1 MVQNVRNVMKG
12 TVRLMMASVLAFSAT
27 QCLGQ
32 ISGPW
37 TGQLDLGVQKLT
49 IVLHFDKDAS
59 GKDVCTMDSPDQSV
73 KGIPATLN
81 FISADSVNLAVPNIG
96 MTYTGK
102 LSEGELK
109 GDFNQNGIT
118 LPLSLKPGEEKHNR
132 PQHPVEPYPYRTEE
146 VSFTNANANATF
158 SGTLVYPE
166 GYKEGGKVPV
176 VLFVTGSGAE
186 NRDEEVFDHK
196 PFLVIADYL
205 ARHGIASLRFD
216 DRGVGKSTGS
226 MEGATTKDFAEDA
239 LAGIEMLRGLKQFTK
254 VGVLGHSEGGSVA
267 FMLGAKQKVDFIISM
282 AGVGA
287 KGDTALTAQA
297 NRTYELMG
305 VPMQVNVAQYRAQV
319 AQLNSPWLNY
329 FLDYDP
335 IPDIQ
340 GTRCPV
346 LAINGDKDV
355 QVVSS
360 LNLKGIEM
368 ALSKNKKNLVKE
380 YPGLNHLFQHCST
393 GLPTEYAG
401 IEETIS
407 EEVLSDIATW
417 INGL

>member
-1 MVQNVRNVMKG
+1 MIMKRLEG
-12 TVRLMMASVLAFSAT
+12 LMMLGVLALAAT
-27 QCLGQ
+27 QSFGQQ

-37 TGQLDLGVQKLT
+37 TGQLDLGAQKLT

-59 GKDVCTMDSPDQSV
+59 GKDVCTMDSPDQSA

-81 FISADSVNLAVPNIG
+81 FISADSVNIAVPSIG
-96 MTYTGK
+96 MTYAGK
-102 LSEGELK
+102 LNEGELK
-109 GDFNQNGIT
+109 GTFSQMGMN
-118 LPLSLKPGEEKHNR
+118 LPLDMKPGEVKHNR
-132 PQHPVEPYPYRTEE
+132 PQHPVEPYPYQTKEIAFQNE
-146 VSFTNANANATF
+146 AANAWFA
-158 SGTLVYPE
+158 GTLVYPE
-166 GYKEGGKVPV
+166 GYKEGDKVPV
-176 VLFVTGSGAE
+176 LIMVTGSGAE

-205 ARHGIASLRFD
+205 ARHGVASLRFD

-239 LAGIEMLRGLKQFTK
+239 LAGIEMLRGLKQFSK

-305 VPMQVNVAQYRAQV
+305 VPMQVNVAQYRSQV

-368 ALSKNKKNLVKE
+368 ALPKNKKNLVKE
-380 YPGLNHLFQHCST
+380 YPGLNHLFQHCTT

-407 EEVLSDIATW
+407 EEVLRDMVAW
-417 INGL
+417 IKAL

>member
-1 MVQNVRNVMKG
+1 
-12 TVRLMMASVLAFSAT
+12 MMLGMLALAAT
-27 QCLGQ
+27 QSFGQQ

-37 TGQLDLGVQKLT
+37 TGQLDLGAQKLT

-59 GKDVCTMDSPDQSV
+59 GKDVCTMDSPDQSA

-81 FISADSVNLAVPNIG
+81 FISADSVNIAVPSIG
-96 MTYTGK
+96 MTYAGK
-102 LSEGELK
+102 LNEGELK
-109 GDFNQNGIT
+109 GTFSQMGMN
-118 LPLSLKPGEEKHNR
+118 LPLDMKPGEVKHNR
-132 PQHPVEPYPYRTEE
+132 PQHPVEPYPYQTKEIAFQNE
-146 VSFTNANANATF
+146 AANAWFA
-158 SGTLVYPE
+158 GTLVYPE
-166 GYKEGGKVPV
+166 GYKEGDKVPV
-176 VLFVTGSGAE
+176 LIMVTGSGAE

-226 MEGATTKDFAEDA
+226 MEGATTKDFADDV
-239 LAGIEMLRGLKQFTK
+239 LAGIEMLRGLKQFSK

-346 LAINGDKDV
+346 FAINGDKDV

-360 LNLKGIEM
+360 LNLKGIEK
-368 ALSKNKKNLVKE
+368 ALSKNKKNLLKE
-380 YPGLNHLFQHCST
+380 YPGLNHLFQHCTT

-407 EEVLSDIATW
+407 EEVLGDIATW

>member
-1 MVQNVRNVMKG
+1 MKKVEG
-12 TVRLMMASVLAFSAT
+12 LLMASVLALAAT
-27 QCLGQ
+27 QSFGQQ

-37 TGQLDLGVQKLT
+37 TGQLDLGAQKLT

-59 GKDVCTMDSPDQSV
+59 GKDVCTVDSPDQSA

-81 FISADSVNLAVPNIG
+81 FISADSVNIAVPSIG
-96 MTYTGK
+96 MTYAGK

-109 GDFNQNGIT
+109 GSFSQMGMK
-118 LPLSLKPGEEKHNR
+118 LPLDMKPGEVKHNR
-132 PQHPVEPYPYRTEE
+132 PQHPVEPYPYQTKEIVFQNE
-146 VSFTNANANATF
+146 AANACFA
-158 SGTLVYPE
+158 GTLVYPE
-166 GYKEGGKVPV
+166 GYKEGDKVPV
-176 VLFVTGSGAE
+176 LIMVTGSGAE

-205 ARHGIASLRFD
+205 ARHGVASLRFD

-226 MEGATTKDFAEDA
+226 MEGATTKDFADDV
-239 LAGIEMLRGLKQFTK
+239 LAGIEMLRGLKQFSK

-368 ALSKNKKNLVKE
+368 ALPKNKKNLVKE
-380 YPGLNHLFQHCST
+380 YPGLNHLFQHCAT

-407 EEVLSDIATW
+407 EEVLGDIATW

>member
-1 MVQNVRNVMKG
+1 
-12 TVRLMMASVLAFSAT
+12 MASMLALAAT
-27 QCLGQ
+27 QSFGQQ

-37 TGQLDLGVQKLT
+37 TGQLDLGAQKLT

-59 GKDVCTMDSPDQSV
+59 GKDVCTMDSPDQSA

-96 MTYTGK
+96 MTYAGK

-109 GDFNQNGIT
+109 GSFSQMGMK
-118 LPLSLKPGEEKHNR
+118 LPLSLQPGEVKHNR
-132 PQHPVEPYPYRTEE
+132 PQHPVEPYPYQTKD
-146 VSFTNANANATF
+146 VAFQNKTANARFA
-158 SGTLVYPE
+158 GTLVYPE
-166 GYKEGGKVPV
+166 GYKEGDKVPV
-176 VLFVTGSGAE
+176 LIMVTGSGAE

-205 ARHGIASLRFD
+205 ARHGVASLRFD

-239 LAGIEMLRGLKQFTK
+239 LAGIEMLRGLKQFSK

-346 LAINGDKDV
+346 FAINGDKDV

-360 LNLKGIEM
+360 LNLKGIEK

-380 YPGLNHLFQHCST
+380 YPGLNHLFQHCTT

-407 EEVLSDIATW
+407 EEVLGDIATW

>member
-1 MVQNVRNVMKG
+1 MK
-12 TVRLMMASVLAFSAT
+12 RLEGLLMLGVLALAAT
-27 QCLGQ
+27 QSFGQQ

-37 TGQLDLGVQKLT
+37 TGQLDLGAQKLT

-59 GKDVCTMDSPDQSV
+59 GKDVCTMDSPDQSA

-81 FISADSVNLAVPNIG
+81 FISADSVNIAVPSIG
-96 MTYTGK
+96 MTYAGK
-102 LSEGELK
+102 LNEGELK
-109 GDFNQNGIT
+109 GSFSQMGMN
-118 LPLSLKPGEEKHNR
+118 LPLDMKPGEVKHNR
-132 PQHPVEPYPYRTEE
+132 PQHPVEPYPYQTKEIAFQNE
-146 VSFTNANANATF
+146 AANAWFA
-158 SGTLVYPE
+158 GTLVYPE
-166 GYKEGGKVPV
+166 GYKEGDKVPV
-176 VLFVTGSGAE
+176 LIMVTGSGAE

-205 ARHGIASLRFD
+205 ARHGVASLRFD

-226 MEGATTKDFAEDA
+226 MEGATTKDFAGDV
-239 LAGIEMLRGLKQFTK
+239 LAGIEMLRGLKQFSK
-254 VGVLGHSEGGSVA
+254 IGVLGHSEGGSVA
-267 FMLGAKQKVDFIISM
+267 FMLGAKQQVDFIISM

-340 GTRCPV
+340 GTCCPV

-380 YPGLNHLFQHCST
+380 YPGLNHLFQHCTT

-407 EEVLSDIATW
+407 EEVLGDIATW

>member
-1 MVQNVRNVMKG
+1 MIMKKVEG
-12 TVRLMMASVLAFSAT
+12 LLMASMLALAAT
-27 QCLGQ
+27 QSFGQQ

-37 TGQLDLGVQKLT
+37 TGKLDLGAQKLT

-59 GKDVCTMDSPDQSV
+59 GKDVCTMDSPDQSA

-81 FISADSVNLAVPNIG
+81 FISADSVNIAAPNIG
-96 MTYTGK
+96 MTYAGK

-109 GDFNQNGIT
+109 GTFSQMGMK
-118 LPLSLKPGEEKHNR
+118 LPLDMKPGEVKHNR
-132 PQHPVEPYPYRTEE
+132 PQHPVEPYPYQTKEIAFQNE
-146 VSFTNANANATF
+146 AANAWFA
-158 SGTLVYPE
+158 GTLVYPE
-166 GYKEGGKVPV
+166 GYKEGDKVPV
-176 VLFVTGSGAE
+176 LIMVTGSGAE

-205 ARHGIASLRFD
+205 ARHGVASLRFD
-216 DRGVGKSTGS
+216 DRGMGKSTGS

-239 LAGIEMLRGLKQFTK
+239 LAGIEMLRGLKQFSK

-360 LNLKGIEM
+360 LNLKGIEK
-368 ALSKNKKNLVKE
+368 ALPKNKKTLVKE
-380 YPGLNHLFQHCST
+380 YPGLNHLFQHCTT

-407 EEVLSDIATW
+407 EEVLGDIATW

>member
-1 MVQNVRNVMKG
+1 M
-12 TVRLMMASVLAFSAT
+12 
-27 QCLGQ
+27 
-32 ISGPW
+32 
-37 TGQLDLGVQKLT
+37 
-49 IVLHFDKDAS
+49 
-59 GKDVCTMDSPDQSV
+59 
-73 KGIPATLN
+73 
-81 FISADSVNLAVPNIG
+81 
-96 MTYTGK
+96 
-102 LSEGELK
+102 
-109 GDFNQNGIT
+109 
-118 LPLSLKPGEEKHNR
+118 
-132 PQHPVEPYPYRTEE
+132 
-146 VSFTNANANATF
+146 
-158 SGTLVYPE
+158 
-166 GYKEGGKVPV
+166 
-176 VLFVTGSGAE
+176 VTGSGAE

-205 ARHGIASLRFD
+205 ARHGVASLRFD

-226 MEGATTKDFAEDA
+226 MEGATTKDFADDV
-239 LAGIEMLRGLKQFTK
+239 LAGIEMLRGLKQFSK
-254 VGVLGHSEGGSVA
+254 VGVLGHSEGGSIA

-335 IPDIQ
+335 VPDIQ

-368 ALSKNKKNLVKE
+368 ALPKNKKNLVKE
-380 YPGLNHLFQHCST
+380 YPSLNHLFQHCTT

-407 EEVLSDIATW
+407 EEVLGDIATW
-417 INGL
+417 IIGL

>member
-1 MVQNVRNVMKG
+1 MIMKKVEG
-12 TVRLMMASVLAFSAT
+12 LLMAGMLALAT
-27 QCLGQ
+27 TQSFGQQ

-59 GKDVCTMDSPDQSV
+59 GKDVCTMDSPDQSA

-81 FISADSVNLAVPNIG
+81 FISADSVNIAVPSIG
-96 MTYTGK
+96 MTYAGK
-102 LSEGELK
+102 LNEGELK
-109 GDFNQNGIT
+109 GTFAQMGLS
-118 LPLSLKPGEEKHNR
+118 LPLSLKPGEVKHNR
-132 PQHPVEPYPYRTEE
+132 PQHPVEPYLYRTEE
-146 VSFTNANANATF
+146 VSFTNVNAHATF

-166 GYKEGGKVPV
+166 GYKEGDKVPV
-176 VLFVTGSGAE
+176 LIMVTGSGAE

-205 ARHGIASLRFD
+205 ARHGVASLRFD

-226 MEGATTKDFAEDA
+226 MQGATTKDFAEDA
-239 LAGIEMLRGLKQFTK
+239 LAGIEMLRGLKRFSK

-368 ALSKNKKNLVKE
+368 ALPKNKKNLVKE
-380 YPGLNHLFQHCST
+380 YPGLNHLFQLCTT

-407 EEVLSDIATW
+407 EEVLRDMVAW
-417 INGL
+417 IKAL

>member
-1 MVQNVRNVMKG
+1 MIMKRVEVLLMAG
-12 TVRLMMASVLAFSAT
+12 MMALAAT
-27 QCLGQ
+27 QSFGQQ

-37 TGQLDLGVQKLT
+37 TGQLDLGAQKLT

-59 GKDVCTMDSPDQSV
+59 GKDVCTMDSPDQSA

-81 FISADSVNLAVPNIG
+81 FISADSVNIAVPSIG
-96 MTYTGK
+96 MTYAGK
-102 LSEGELK
+102 LNEGELK
-109 GDFNQNGIT
+109 GSFSQMGMN
-118 LPLSLKPGEEKHNR
+118 LPLDMKPGEVKHNR
-132 PQHPVEPYPYRTEE
+132 PQHPVEPYPYQTKEITFQNE
-146 VSFTNANANATF
+146 AANACFA
-158 SGTLVYPE
+158 GTLVYPE
-166 GYKEGGKVPV
+166 GYKEGDKVPV
-176 VLFVTGSGAE
+176 LIMVTGSGAE

-205 ARHGIASLRFD
+205 ARHGVASLRFD

-226 MEGATTKDFAEDA
+226 MEGATTKDFADDV
-239 LAGIEMLRGLKQFTK
+239 LAGIEMLRGLKQFSK

-368 ALSKNKKNLVKE
+368 ALPKNKKNLVKE
-380 YPGLNHLFQHCST
+380 YPSLNHLFQHCTT

-407 EEVLSDIATW
+407 EEVLGDIATW

>member
-1 MVQNVRNVMKG
+1 M
-12 TVRLMMASVLAFSAT
+12 LALAAT
-27 QCLGQ
+27 QSFGQQ

-37 TGQLDLGVQKLT
+37 TGQLDLGAQKLT

-59 GKDVCTMDSPDQSV
+59 GKDVCTMDSPDQSA

-81 FISADSVNLAVPNIG
+81 FISADSVNIAVPSIG
-96 MTYTGK
+96 MTYAGK
-102 LSEGELK
+102 LNEGKLK
-109 GDFNQNGIT
+109 GSFSQMGMN
-118 LPLSLKPGEEKHNR
+118 LPLDMKPGEVKHNR
-132 PQHPVEPYPYRTEE
+132 PQHPVEPYPYQTKEIAFQNE
-146 VSFTNANANATF
+146 AANAWFA
-158 SGTLVYPE
+158 GTLVYPE
-166 GYKEGGKVPV
+166 GYKEGDKVPV
-176 VLFVTGSGAE
+176 LIMVTGSGAE

-205 ARHGIASLRFD
+205 ARHGVASLRFD

-239 LAGIEMLRGLKQFTK
+239 LAGIEMLRGLKQFSK

-335 IPDIQ
+335 VPDIQ
-340 GTRCPV
+340 GTSCPV

-360 LNLKGIEM
+360 LNLKGIET
-368 ALSKNKKNLVKE
+368 ALPRNEKNLVKE
-380 YPGLNHLFQHCST
+380 YPGLNHLFQHCTT

-407 EEVLSDIATW
+407 EEVLRDMATW
-417 INGL
+417 IKGL

>member
-1 MVQNVRNVMKG
+1 MIMKRLEG
-12 TVRLMMASVLAFSAT
+12 LMMLGVLALAAT
-27 QCLGQ
+27 QSFGQ
-32 ISGPW
+32 QIAGPW
-37 TGQLDLGVQKLT
+37 TGQLDLGAQKLT
-49 IVLHFDKDAS
+49 LVLHFDKDAS
-59 GKDVCTMDSPDQSV
+59 GKDVCTMDSPDQSA

-81 FISADSVNLAVPNIG
+81 FISADSVNIAVPSIG
-96 MTYTGK
+96 MTYAGK

-109 GDFNQNGIT
+109 GSFSQMGMN
-118 LPLSLKPGEEKHNR
+118 LPLDMKPGEVKHNR
-132 PQHPVEPYPYRTEE
+132 PQHPVEPYPYQTKEITFQNE
-146 VSFTNANANATF
+146 AANACFA
-158 SGTLVYPE
+158 GTLVYPE
-166 GYKEGGKVPV
+166 GYKEGDKVPV
-176 VLFVTGSGAE
+176 LIMVTGSGAE

-205 ARHGIASLRFD
+205 ARHGVASLRFD

-226 MEGATTKDFAEDA
+226 MEGATTKDFADDV
-239 LAGIEMLRGLKQFTK
+239 LAGIEMLRGLKQFSK

-267 FMLGAKQKVDFIISM
+267 FMLGAKQQVDFIISM

-335 IPDIQ
+335 VPDIQ

-368 ALSKNKKNLVKE
+368 ALPKNKKNLVKE
-380 YPGLNHLFQHCST
+380 YPSLNHLFQHCTT

-407 EEVLSDIATW
+407 EEVLGDIATW
-417 INGL
+417 IIGL

>member
-1 MVQNVRNVMKG
+1 MIMKRLEG
-12 TVRLMMASVLAFSAT
+12 LMMLGVLALAAT
-27 QCLGQ
+27 QSFGQQ

-37 TGQLDLGVQKLT
+37 TGQLDLGAQKLT

-59 GKDVCTMDSPDQSV
+59 GKDVCTIDSPDQSA

-81 FISADSVNLAVPNIG
+81 FISADSVNIAVPSIG
-96 MTYTGK
+96 MTYAGK
-102 LSEGELK
+102 LNEGELK
-109 GDFNQNGIT
+109 GSFSQMGMN
-118 LPLSLKPGEEKHNR
+118 LPLDMKPGEVKHNR
-132 PQHPVEPYPYRTEE
+132 PQHPVEPYPYQTKEIAFQNE
-146 VSFTNANANATF
+146 AANAWFA
-158 SGTLVYPE
+158 GTLVYPE
-166 GYKEGGKVPV
+166 GYKEGDKVPV
-176 VLFVTGSGAE
+176 LIMVTGSGAE

-205 ARHGIASLRFD
+205 ARHGVASLRFD

-239 LAGIEMLRGLKQFTK
+239 LAGIEMLRGLKQFSK

-297 NRTYELMG
+297 NRTYQLMG
-305 VPMQVNVAQYRAQV
+305 VPVQVSVAQYRAQV

-340 GTRCPV
+340 ATRCPV

-360 LNLKGIEM
+360 LNLKGIEK

-380 YPGLNHLFQHCST
+380 YPSLNHLFQHCTT

-407 EEVLSDIATW
+407 EEVLGDIATW

>member
-1 MVQNVRNVMKG
+1 MLGVV
-12 TVRLMMASVLAFSAT
+12 ALAAT
-27 QCLGQ
+27 QSFGQQ

-37 TGQLDLGVQKLT
+37 TGQLDLGAQKLT

-59 GKDVCTMDSPDQSV
+59 GKDVCTMDSPDQSA

-81 FISADSVNLAVPNIG
+81 FISADSVNIVVPSIG
-96 MTYTGK
+96 MTYAGK
-102 LSEGELK
+102 LNEGELK
-109 GDFNQNGIT
+109 GSFSQMGMK
-118 LPLSLKPGEEKHNR
+118 LPLDMKPGKVKHNR
-132 PQHPVEPYPYRTEE
+132 PQHPVEPYPYQTKEITFQNE
-146 VSFTNANANATF
+146 AANAWFA
-158 SGTLVYPE
+158 GTLVYPE
-166 GYKEGGKVPV
+166 GYKEGDKVPV
-176 VLFVTGSGAE
+176 LIMVTGSGAE

-205 ARHGIASLRFD
+205 ARHGVASLRFD

-226 MEGATTKDFAEDA
+226 MEGATTKDFADDV
-239 LAGIEMLRGLKQFTK
+239 LAGIEMLRGLKQFSK

-360 LNLKGIEM
+360 LNLKGIEK
-368 ALSKNKKNLVKE
+368 ALLKNKKNLVKE
-380 YPGLNHLFQHCST
+380 YPGLNHLFQHCTT

-407 EEVLSDIATW
+407 EEVLGDIATW

>member
-1 MVQNVRNVMKG
+1 MLGVV
-12 TVRLMMASVLAFSAT
+12 ALAAT
-27 QCLGQ
+27 QSFGQQ

-37 TGQLDLGVQKLT
+37 TGQLDLGAQKLT

-59 GKDVCTMDSPDQSV
+59 GKDVCTMDSPDQSA

-81 FISADSVNLAVPNIG
+81 FISADSVNIVVPSIG
-96 MTYTGK
+96 MTYAGK
-102 LSEGELK
+102 LNEGELK
-109 GDFNQNGIT
+109 GSFSQMGMK
-118 LPLSLKPGEEKHNR
+118 LPLDMKPGEVKHNR
-132 PQHPVEPYPYRTEE
+132 PQHPVEPYPYQTKEIAFQNE
-146 VSFTNANANATF
+146 AANAWFA
-158 SGTLVYPE
+158 GTLVYPE
-166 GYKEGGKVPV
+166 GYKEGDKVPV
-176 VLFVTGSGAE
+176 LIMVTGSGAE

-205 ARHGIASLRFD
+205 ARHGVASLRFD

-226 MEGATTKDFAEDA
+226 MEGATTKDFADDV
-239 LAGIEMLRGLKQFTK
+239 LAGIEMLRGLKQFSK

-360 LNLKGIEM
+360 LNLKGIEK
-368 ALSKNKKNLVKE
+368 ALLKNKKNLVKE
-380 YPGLNHLFQHCST
+380 YPGLNHLFQHCTT

-407 EEVLSDIATW
+407 EEVLGDIATW

>member
-1 MVQNVRNVMKG
+1 MIMK
-12 TVRLMMASVLAFSAT
+12 RLEGLMILGVLALAAT
-27 QCLGQ
+27 QSFGQ
-32 ISGPW
+32 QIAGPW
-37 TGQLDLGVQKLT
+37 TGQLDLGAQKLT
-49 IVLHFDKDAS
+49 LVLHFDKDAS
-59 GKDVCTMDSPDQSV
+59 GKDVCTMDSPDQSA

-81 FISADSVNLAVPNIG
+81 FISADSVNIAVPSIG
-96 MTYTGK
+96 MTYAGK
-102 LSEGELK
+102 LEAGVLK
-109 GDFNQNGIT
+109 GTFQQNGFS
-118 LPLSLKPGEEKHNR
+118 LPLSLKPGEVTRRR
-132 PQHPVEPYPYRTEE
+132 PQHPTDPYPYRTEE
-146 VSFTNANANATF
+146 VNFTNEEAHATF

-166 GYKEGGKVPV
+166 GYKEGDKVPV
-176 VLFVTGSGAE
+176 LIMVTGSGAE

-205 ARHGIASLRFD
+205 ARHGVASLRFD

-239 LAGIEMLRGLKQFTK
+239 LAGIEMLRGLKQFSK

-319 AQLNSPWLNY
+319 AQLNSSWLNY

-340 GTRCPV
+340 GICCPV

-355 QVVSS
+355 QVISS

-368 ALSKNKKNLVKE
+368 ALPKNKKNLVKE
-380 YPGLNHLFQHCST
+380 YPGLNHLFQHCTT

-407 EEVLSDIATW
+407 EEVLGDIATW

>member
-1 MVQNVRNVMKG
+1 MLG
-12 TVRLMMASVLAFSAT
+12 VLALAAT
-27 QCLGQ
+27 QNFGQQ

-37 TGQLDLGVQKLT
+37 TGQLDLGAQKLT

-59 GKDVCTMDSPDQSV
+59 GKDVCTMDSPDQSA

-81 FISADSVNLAVPNIG
+81 FISADSVNIAVPSIG
-96 MTYTGK
+96 MTYAGK
-102 LSEGELK
+102 LNEGELK
-109 GDFNQNGIT
+109 GSFSQMGMK
-118 LPLSLKPGEEKHNR
+118 LPLDMKPGEVKHNR
-132 PQHPVEPYPYRTEE
+132 PQHPVEPYPYQTKEITFQNE
-146 VSFTNANANATF
+146 AANARFA
-158 SGTLVYPE
+158 GTLVYPE
-166 GYKEGGKVPV
+166 GYKEGDKVPV
-176 VLFVTGSGAE
+176 LIMVTGSGAE

-205 ARHGIASLRFD
+205 ARHGVASLRFD

-239 LAGIEMLRGLKQFTK
+239 LAGIEMLRGLKQFSK

-360 LNLKGIEM
+360 LNLKGIEK
-368 ALSKNKKNLVKE
+368 ALSKNKKNLLKE
-380 YPGLNHLFQHCST
+380 YPGLNHLFQHCTT

-407 EEVLSDIATW
+407 EEVLGDIATW

>member
-1 MVQNVRNVMKG
+1 MLGM
-12 TVRLMMASVLAFSAT
+12 LALAAT
-27 QCLGQ
+27 QSFGQQ

-37 TGQLDLGVQKLT
+37 TGQLDLGAQKLT

-59 GKDVCTMDSPDQSV
+59 GKDVCTMDSPDQSA

-81 FISADSVNLAVPNIG
+81 FSSADSVNIVVPSIG
-96 MTYTGK
+96 MTYAGK
-102 LSEGELK
+102 LNEGELK
-109 GDFNQNGIT
+109 GSFSQMGMN
-118 LPLSLKPGEEKHNR
+118 LPLDMKPGEVKHNR
-132 PQHPVEPYPYRTEE
+132 PQHPVEPYPYQTKEITFQNE
-146 VSFTNANANATF
+146 AANARFA
-158 SGTLVYPE
+158 GTLVYPE
-166 GYKEGGKVPV
+166 GYKEGDKVPV
-176 VLFVTGSGAE
+176 LIMVTGSGAE

-205 ARHGIASLRFD
+205 ARHGVASLRFD

-226 MEGATTKDFAEDA
+226 MEGATTKDFADDV
-239 LAGIEMLRGLKQFTK
+239 LAGIEMLRGLKQFSK

-346 LAINGDKDV
+346 FAINGDKDV

-360 LNLKGIEM
+360 LNLKGIEK

-380 YPGLNHLFQHCST
+380 YPGLNHLFQHCTT

-407 EEVLSDIATW
+407 EEVLGDIATW

>member
-1 MVQNVRNVMKG
+1 MLG
-12 TVRLMMASVLAFSAT
+12 VLALAAMQSFG
-27 QCLGQ
+27 QQ

-37 TGQLDLGVQKLT
+37 TGQLDLGAQKLT

-59 GKDVCTMDSPDQSV
+59 GKDVCTMDSPDQSA

-81 FISADSVNLAVPNIG
+81 FISADSVNIAVPSIG
-96 MTYTGK
+96 MTYAGK

-109 GDFNQNGIT
+109 GSFSQMGMN
-118 LPLSLKPGEEKHNR
+118 LPLDMKPGEVKRNR
-132 PQHPVEPYPYRTEE
+132 PQHPVEPYPYQTKEITFQNE
-146 VSFTNANANATF
+146 AANACFA
-158 SGTLVYPE
+158 GTLVYPE
-166 GYKEGGKVPV
+166 GYKEGEKVPV
-176 VLFVTGSGAE
+176 LIMVTGSGAE

-205 ARHGIASLRFD
+205 ARHGVASLRFD

-239 LAGIEMLRGLKQFTK
+239 LAGIEMLRGLKQFSK

-340 GTRCPV
+340 GTSCPV

-360 LNLKGIEM
+360 LNLKGIEK
-368 ALSKNKKNLVKE
+368 ALSKNKKNLLKE
-380 YPGLNHLFQHCST
+380 YPGLNHLFQHCTT

-407 EEVLSDIATW
+407 EEVLGDIATW

>member
-1 MVQNVRNVMKG
+1 MK
-12 TVRLMMASVLAFSAT
+12 RLEGLLMFGVLALAAT
-27 QCLGQ
+27 QSFGQQ

-37 TGQLDLGVQKLT
+37 TGQLDLGAQKLT

-59 GKDVCTMDSPDQSV
+59 GKDVCTMDSPDQSA

-81 FISADSVNLAVPNIG
+81 FISADSVNIAVPSIG
-96 MTYTGK
+96 MTYAGK
-102 LSEGELK
+102 LNEGELK
-109 GDFNQNGIT
+109 GSFSQMGMK
-118 LPLSLKPGEEKHNR
+118 LSLDMKPGEVKHNR
-132 PQHPVEPYPYRTEE
+132 PQHPVEPYPYQTKEIAFQNE
-146 VSFTNANANATF
+146 AANAWFA
-158 SGTLVYPE
+158 GTLVYPE
-166 GYKEGGKVPV
+166 GYKEGEKVPV
-176 VLFVTGSGAE
+176 LIMVTGSGAE

-205 ARHGIASLRFD
+205 ARHGVASLRFD
-216 DRGVGKSTGS
+216 DRGMGKSTGS

-239 LAGIEMLRGLKQFTK
+239 LAGIEMLRGLKQFSK

-267 FMLGAKQKVDFIISM
+267 FILGAKQKVDFIISM

-360 LNLKGIEM
+360 LNLKGIEK
-368 ALSKNKKNLVKE
+368 ALSKNKKTLVKE
-380 YPGLNHLFQHCST
+380 YPSLNHLFQHCTT

-407 EEVLSDIATW
+407 EEVLGDIATW

>member
-1 MVQNVRNVMKG
+1 MLG
-12 TVRLMMASVLAFSAT
+12 VLALAAT
-27 QCLGQ
+27 QSFGQQ

-37 TGQLDLGVQKLT
+37 TGQLDLGAQKLT

-59 GKDVCTMDSPDQSV
+59 GKDVCTMDSPDQSA

-81 FISADSVNLAVPNIG
+81 FISADSVNIAVPSIG
-96 MTYTGK
+96 MTYAGK
-102 LSEGELK
+102 LNEGELK
-109 GDFNQNGIT
+109 GSFSQMGMN
-118 LPLSLKPGEEKHNR
+118 LPLDMKPGEVKHNR
-132 PQHPVEPYPYRTEE
+132 PQHPVEPYPYQTKEIAFQNE
-146 VSFTNANANATF
+146 AANAWFA
-158 SGTLVYPE
+158 GTLVYPE
-166 GYKEGGKVPV
+166 GYKEGDKVPV
-176 VLFVTGSGAE
+176 LIMVTGSGAE

-205 ARHGIASLRFD
+205 ARHGVASLRFD

-239 LAGIEMLRGLKQFTK
+239 LAGIEMLRGLKQFSK

-340 GTRCPV
+340 ATRCPV
-346 LAINGDKDV
+346 FAINGDKDV

-360 LNLKGIEM
+360 LNLKGIEK
-368 ALSKNKKNLVKE
+368 ALSKNKKTLVKE
-380 YPGLNHLFQHCST
+380 YPGLNHLFQHCTT

-407 EEVLSDIATW
+407 EEVLGDIATW

>member
-1 MVQNVRNVMKG
+1 MLGM
-12 TVRLMMASVLAFSAT
+12 LALAAT
-27 QCLGQ
+27 QSFGQQ

-37 TGQLDLGVQKLT
+37 TGQLDLGAQKLT

-59 GKDVCTMDSPDQSV
+59 GKDVCTMDSPDQSA

-81 FISADSVNLAVPNIG
+81 FISADSVNIAVPSIG
-96 MTYTGK
+96 MTYAGK
-102 LSEGELK
+102 LNEGELK
-109 GDFNQNGIT
+109 GTFSQMGMN
-118 LPLSLKPGEEKHNR
+118 LPLDMKPGEVKHNR
-132 PQHPVEPYPYRTEE
+132 PQHPVEPYPYQTKEIAFQNE
-146 VSFTNANANATF
+146 AANAWFA
-158 SGTLVYPE
+158 GTLVYPE
-166 GYKEGGKVPV
+166 GYKEGDKVPV
-176 VLFVTGSGAE
+176 LIMVTGSGAE

-226 MEGATTKDFAEDA
+226 MEGATTKDFADDV
-239 LAGIEMLRGLKQFTK
+239 LAGIEMLRGLKQFSK

-346 LAINGDKDV
+346 FAINGDKDV

-360 LNLKGIEM
+360 LNLKGIEK
-368 ALSKNKKNLVKE
+368 ALSKNKKNLLKE
-380 YPGLNHLFQHCST
+380 YPGLNHLFQHCTT

-407 EEVLSDIATW
+407 EEVLGDIATW

>member
-1 MVQNVRNVMKG
+1 MKRLEG
-12 TVRLMMASVLAFSAT
+12 LMMLGVLALAAT
-27 QCLGQ
+27 QSFGQ
-32 ISGPW
+32 QIAGPW
-37 TGQLDLGVQKLT
+37 TGQLDLGAQKLT
-49 IVLHFDKDAS
+49 LVLHFDKDAS
-59 GKDVCTMDSPDQSV
+59 GKDVCTMDSPDQSA

-96 MTYTGK
+96 MTYAGK

-109 GDFNQNGIT
+109 GSFSQMGMK
-118 LPLSLKPGEEKHNR
+118 LPLSLKPGEVKHNR
-132 PQHPVEPYPYRTEE
+132 PQHPVEPYPYQTKEITFQNE
-146 VSFTNANANATF
+146 AANARFA
-158 SGTLVYPE
+158 GTLVYPE
-166 GYKEGGKVPV
+166 GYKEGDKVPV
-176 VLFVTGSGAE
+176 LIMVTGSGAE

-205 ARHGIASLRFD
+205 ARHGVASLRFD

-239 LAGIEMLRGLKQFTK
+239 LAGIEMLRGLKQFSK

-267 FMLGAKQKVDFIISM
+267 FMLGAKQQVDFIISM

-335 IPDIQ
+335 VPDIQ

-368 ALSKNKKNLVKE
+368 ALPKNKKNLVKE
-380 YPGLNHLFQHCST
+380 YPSLNHLFQHCTT

-407 EEVLSDIATW
+407 EEVLGDIATW
-417 INGL
+417 IIGL

>member
-1 MVQNVRNVMKG
+1 MIMKRLEG
-12 TVRLMMASVLAFSAT
+12 LMMLGVLALAAT
-27 QCLGQ
+27 QSFGQQ

-37 TGQLDLGVQKLT
+37 TGQLDLGAQKLT

-59 GKDVCTMDSPDQSV
+59 GKDVCTMDSPDQSA

-81 FISADSVNLAVPNIG
+81 FISADSVNIAVPSIG
-96 MTYTGK
+96 MTYAGK
-102 LSEGELK
+102 LNEGELK
-109 GDFNQNGIT
+109 GSFSQMGMN
-118 LPLSLKPGEEKHNR
+118 LPLDMNPGEVKHNR
-132 PQHPVEPYPYRTEE
+132 PQHPVEPYPYQTKEIAFQNE
-146 VSFTNANANATF
+146 AANAWFA
-158 SGTLVYPE
+158 GTLVYPE
-166 GYKEGGKVPV
+166 GYKEGDKVPV
-176 VLFVTGSGAE
+176 LIMVTGSGAE

-205 ARHGIASLRFD
+205 ARHGVASLRFD

-226 MEGATTKDFAEDA
+226 MEGATTKDFADDA
-239 LAGIEMLRGLKQFTK
+239 LAGIEMLRGLKQFSK

-267 FMLGAKQKVDFIISM
+267 FMLGAKQKVDFIVSM

-368 ALSKNKKNLVKE
+368 ALPKNKKNLVKE
-380 YPGLNHLFQHCST
+380 YPGLNHLFQHCTT

-407 EEVLSDIATW
+407 EEVLGDIATW

>member
-1 MVQNVRNVMKG
+1 MIMKRLEG
-12 TVRLMMASVLAFSAT
+12 LMMLGMLALAAT
-27 QCLGQ
+27 QSFGQQ

-37 TGQLDLGVQKLT
+37 TGQLDLGAQKLT

-59 GKDVCTMDSPDQSV
+59 GKDVCTMDSPDQSA

-81 FISADSVNLAVPNIG
+81 FISADSVNIAVPSIG
-96 MTYTGK
+96 MTYAGK
-102 LSEGELK
+102 LNEGELK
-109 GDFNQNGIT
+109 GSFSQMGMK
-118 LPLSLKPGEEKHNR
+118 LPLDMKPGEVKHNR
-132 PQHPVEPYPYRTEE
+132 PQHPVEPYPYQTKEITFQNE
-146 VSFTNANANATF
+146 AANAWFA
-158 SGTLVYPE
+158 GTLVYPE
-166 GYKEGGKVPV
+166 GFKEGDKVPV
-176 VLFVTGSGAE
+176 LIMVTGSGAE

-205 ARHGIASLRFD
+205 ARHGVASLRFD

-239 LAGIEMLRGLKQFTK
+239 LAGIEMLRGLKQFSK

-335 IPDIQ
+335 VPDIQ

-360 LNLKGIEM
+360 LNLKGIEK
-368 ALSKNKKNLVKE
+368 ALSKNKKTLVKE
-380 YPGLNHLFQHCST
+380 YPGLNHLFQHCTT

-407 EEVLSDIATW
+407 EEVLGDIATW

>member
-1 MVQNVRNVMKG
+1 MKR
-12 TVRLMMASVLAFSAT
+12 VERLSMIGVLALATT
-27 QCLGQ
+27 QCFSQQ

-37 TGQLDLGVQKLT
+37 TGQLDLGARKLT
-49 IVLHFDKDAS
+49 VVLHFDKDAS
-59 GKDVCTMDSPDQSV
+59 GKDFCTMDSPDQSA

-81 FISADSVNLAVPNIG
+81 FISADSVNIAVPSIG
-96 MTYTGK
+96 MTYAGK
-102 LSEGELK
+102 LNEGELK
-109 GDFNQNGIT
+109 GTFAQMGLS
-118 LPLSLKPGEEKHNR
+118 LPLSLKPGEVTHNR

-146 VSFTNANANATF
+146 VSFTNVNAHATF

-166 GYKEGGKVPV
+166 GYKEGDKVPV
-176 VLFVTGSGAE
+176 LIMVTGSGAE

-205 ARHGIASLRFD
+205 ARHGVASLRFD

-226 MEGATTKDFAEDA
+226 MQGATTKDFAEDA
-239 LAGIEMLRGLKQFTK
+239 LAGIEMLRGLKRFSK

-305 VPMQVNVAQYRAQV
+305 VPKQVNVAQYRAQV
-319 AQLNSPWLNY
+319 AQLNSPWINY

-360 LNLKGIEM
+360 LNLKGIEK
-368 ALSKNKKNLVKE
+368 ALPKNKKTLMKE

-407 EEVLSDIATW
+407 EEVLGDIATW

>member
-1 MVQNVRNVMKG
+1 MLG
-12 TVRLMMASVLAFSAT
+12 VLALAAT
-27 QCLGQ
+27 QSFGQ
-32 ISGPW
+32 QIAGPW
-37 TGQLDLGVQKLT
+37 TGQLDLGAQKLT
-49 IVLHFDKDAS
+49 LVLHFDKDAS
-59 GKDVCTMDSPDQSV
+59 GKDVCTMDSPDQSA

-81 FISADSVNLAVPNIG
+81 FISADSVNIAVPSIG
-96 MTYTGK
+96 MTYAGK

-109 GDFNQNGIT
+109 GSFSQMGMN
-118 LPLSLKPGEEKHNR
+118 LPLDMKPGEVKHNR
-132 PQHPVEPYPYRTEE
+132 PQHPVEPYPYQTKEITFQNE
-146 VSFTNANANATF
+146 AANACFA
-158 SGTLVYPE
+158 GTLVYPE
-166 GYKEGGKVPV
+166 GYKEGDKVPV
-176 VLFVTGSGAE
+176 LIMVTGSGAE

-205 ARHGIASLRFD
+205 ARHGVASLRFD

-226 MEGATTKDFAEDA
+226 MEGATTKDFADDV
-239 LAGIEMLRGLKQFTK
+239 LAGIEMLRGLKQFSK

-267 FMLGAKQKVDFIISM
+267 FMLGAKQQVDFIISM

-335 IPDIQ
+335 VPDIQ

-368 ALSKNKKNLVKE
+368 ALPKNKKNLVKE
-380 YPGLNHLFQHCST
+380 YPSLNHLFQHCTT

-407 EEVLSDIATW
+407 EEVLGDIATW
-417 INGL
+417 IIGL

>member
-1 MVQNVRNVMKG
+1 MLG
-12 TVRLMMASVLAFSAT
+12 VLALAAT
-27 QCLGQ
+27 QSFGQQ

-37 TGQLDLGVQKLT
+37 TGQLDLGAQKLT

-59 GKDVCTMDSPDQSV
+59 GKDVCTMDSPDQSA

-81 FISADSVNLAVPNIG
+81 FISADSVNIAVPSIG
-96 MTYTGK
+96 MTYAGK
-102 LSEGELK
+102 LNEGELK
-109 GDFNQNGIT
+109 GSFSQMGMN
-118 LPLSLKPGEEKHNR
+118 LPLDMKPGEVKHNR
-132 PQHPVEPYPYRTEE
+132 PQHPVEPYPYQTKEIAFQNE
-146 VSFTNANANATF
+146 AANAWFA
-158 SGTLVYPE
+158 GTLVYPE
-166 GYKEGGKVPV
+166 GYKEGEKVPV
-176 VLFVTGSGAE
+176 LIMVTGSGAE

-205 ARHGIASLRFD
+205 ARHGVASLRFD

-226 MEGATTKDFAEDA
+226 MEGATTKDFAGDV
-239 LAGIEMLRGLKQFTK
+239 LAGIEMLRGLKQFSK
-254 VGVLGHSEGGSVA
+254 IGVLGHSEGGSVA
-267 FMLGAKQKVDFIISM
+267 FMLGAKQQVDFIISM

-340 GTRCPV
+340 GTCCPV

-380 YPGLNHLFQHCST
+380 YPGLNHLFQHCTT

-407 EEVLSDIATW
+407 EEVLGDIATW

>member
-1 MVQNVRNVMKG
+1 MKRLEG
-12 TVRLMMASVLAFSAT
+12 LMMLGMLALAAT
-27 QCLGQ
+27 QSFGQQ

-37 TGQLDLGVQKLT
+37 TGQLDLGAQKLT

-59 GKDVCTMDSPDQSV
+59 GKDVCTMDSPDQSA

-96 MTYTGK
+96 MTYAGK
-102 LSEGELK
+102 LNEGELK
-109 GDFNQNGIT
+109 GSFSQMGMN
-118 LPLSLKPGEEKHNR
+118 LPLDMKPGEVKHNR
-132 PQHPVEPYPYRTEE
+132 PQHPVEPYPYQTKEIAFQNE
-146 VSFTNANANATF
+146 AANAWFA
-158 SGTLVYPE
+158 GTLVYPE
-166 GYKEGGKVPV
+166 GYKEGDKVPV
-176 VLFVTGSGAE
+176 LIMVTGSGAE

-205 ARHGIASLRFD
+205 ARHGVASLRFD

-239 LAGIEMLRGLKQFTK
+239 LAGIEMLRGLKQFSK

-346 LAINGDKDV
+346 FAINGDKDV

-360 LNLKGIEM
+360 LNLKGIEK
-368 ALSKNKKNLVKE
+368 ALSKNKKNLLKE
-380 YPGLNHLFQHCST
+380 YPGLNHLFQHCTT

-407 EEVLSDIATW
+407 EEVLGDIATW

>member
-1 MVQNVRNVMKG
+1 MIMK
-12 TVRLMMASVLAFSAT
+12 RLEGLMILGVLALAAT
-27 QCLGQ
+27 QSFGQ
-32 ISGPW
+32 QIAGPW
-37 TGQLDLGVQKLT
+37 TGQLDLGAQKLT
-49 IVLHFDKDAS
+49 LVLHFDKDAS
-59 GKDVCTMDSPDQSV
+59 GKDVCTIDSPDQSA

-81 FISADSVNLAVPNIG
+81 FISVDSVNIAVPSIG
-96 MTYTGK
+96 MTYAGK
-102 LSEGELK
+102 LNEGELK
-109 GDFNQNGIT
+109 GTFSQMGMK
-118 LPLSLKPGEEKHNR
+118 LPLDMKPGEVKHNR
-132 PQHPVEPYPYRTEE
+132 PQHPVEPYPYQAKEIAFQNE
-146 VSFTNANANATF
+146 AANAWFA
-158 SGTLVYPE
+158 GTLVYPE
-166 GYKEGGKVPV
+166 GYKEGDKVPV
-176 VLFVTGSGAE
+176 LIMVTGSGAE
-186 NRDEEVFDHK
+186 NRDEEIFDHK

-205 ARHGIASLRFD
+205 ARHGVASLRFD

-239 LAGIEMLRGLKQFTK
+239 LAGIEMLRGLKQFSK

-355 QVVSS
+355 QVISS
-360 LNLKGIEM
+360 LNLKGIEK
-368 ALSKNKKNLVKE
+368 ALPKNKKNLVKE
-380 YPGLNHLFQHCST
+380 YPGLNHLFQHCTT

-407 EEVLSDIATW
+407 EEVLGDIATW

>member
-1 MVQNVRNVMKG
+1 MAG
-12 TVRLMMASVLAFSAT
+12 MMALAAT
-27 QCLGQ
+27 QSFGQQ

-37 TGQLDLGVQKLT
+37 TGQLDLGAQKLT

-59 GKDVCTMDSPDQSV
+59 GKDVCTMDSPDQSA

-81 FISADSVNLAVPNIG
+81 FISADSVNIAVPSIG
-96 MTYTGK
+96 MTYAGK
-102 LSEGELK
+102 LNEGELK
-109 GDFNQNGIT
+109 GSFSQMGMN
-118 LPLSLKPGEEKHNR
+118 LPLDMKPGEVKHNR
-132 PQHPVEPYPYRTEE
+132 PQHPVEPYPYQTKEIAFQNE
-146 VSFTNANANATF
+146 AANAWFA
-158 SGTLVYPE
+158 GTLVYPE
-166 GYKEGGKVPV
+166 GYKEGDKVPV
-176 VLFVTGSGAE
+176 LIMVTGSGAE

-205 ARHGIASLRFD
+205 ARHGVASLRFD

-226 MEGATTKDFAEDA
+226 MEGATTKDFADDV
-239 LAGIEMLRGLKQFTK
+239 LAGIEMLRGLKQFSK

-360 LNLKGIEM
+360 LNLKGIEK
-368 ALSKNKKNLVKE
+368 ALLKNKKNLVKE
-380 YPGLNHLFQHCST
+380 YPGLNHLFQHCTT

-407 EEVLSDIATW
+407 EEVLGDIATW

>member
-1 MVQNVRNVMKG
+1 
-12 TVRLMMASVLAFSAT
+12 MAGMLALAT
-27 QCLGQ
+27 TQSFGQQ

-59 GKDVCTMDSPDQSV
+59 GKDVCTMDSPDQSA

-81 FISADSVNLAVPNIG
+81 FISADSVNIAVPSIG
-96 MTYTGK
+96 MTYAGK
-102 LSEGELK
+102 LNEGELK
-109 GDFNQNGIT
+109 GTFAQMGLS
-118 LPLSLKPGEEKHNR
+118 LPLSLKPGEVTHNR

-146 VSFTNANANATF
+146 VSFTNVNAHATF

-166 GYKEGGKVPV
+166 GYKEGDKVPV
-176 VLFVTGSGAE
+176 LIMVTGSGAE

-205 ARHGIASLRFD
+205 ARHGVASLRFD

-226 MEGATTKDFAEDA
+226 MQGATTKDFAEDA
-239 LAGIEMLRGLKQFTK
+239 LAGIEMLRGLKQFSK

-319 AQLNSPWLNY
+319 AQLNSPWINY

-368 ALSKNKKNLVKE
+368 ALPKNKKNLVKE
-380 YPGLNHLFQHCST
+380 YPGLNHLFQLCTT

-407 EEVLSDIATW
+407 EEVLGDIATW

>member
-1 MVQNVRNVMKG
+1 MLG
-12 TVRLMMASVLAFSAT
+12 VLALAAT
-27 QCLGQ
+27 QSFGQQ

-37 TGQLDLGVQKLT
+37 TGQLDLGAQKLT

-59 GKDVCTMDSPDQSV
+59 GKDVCTMDSPDQSA

-81 FISADSVNLAVPNIG
+81 FISADSVNIAVPSIG
-96 MTYTGK
+96 MTYAGK
-102 LSEGELK
+102 LNEGELK
-109 GDFNQNGIT
+109 GTFSQMGMK
-118 LPLSLKPGEEKHNR
+118 LPLDMKPGEVKHNR
-132 PQHPVEPYPYRTEE
+132 PQHPVEPYPYQTKEIAFQNE
-146 VSFTNANANATF
+146 AANAWFA
-158 SGTLVYPE
+158 GTLVYPE
-166 GYKEGGKVPV
+166 GYKEGDKVPV
-176 VLFVTGSGAE
+176 LIMVTGSGAE

-205 ARHGIASLRFD
+205 ARHGVASLRFD

-226 MEGATTKDFAEDA
+226 MEGATTKDFADDV
-239 LAGIEMLRGLKQFTK
+239 LAGIEMLRGLKQFSK

-346 LAINGDKDV
+346 FAINGDKDV

-360 LNLKGIEM
+360 LNLKGIEK
-368 ALSKNKKNLVKE
+368 ALSKNKKNLLKE
-380 YPGLNHLFQHCST
+380 YPGLNHLFQHCTT

-407 EEVLSDIATW
+407 EEVLGDIATW

>member
-1 MVQNVRNVMKG
+1 MIMKRVEG
-12 TVRLMMASVLAFSAT
+12 LLMAGMLALAAT
-27 QCLGQ
+27 QSFGQQ

-37 TGQLDLGVQKLT
+37 TGQLDLGTQKLT

-59 GKDVCTMDSPDQSV
+59 GKDVCTMDSPDQSA
-73 KGIPATLN
+73 KGIHATLN

-96 MTYTGK
+96 MTYAGK

-109 GDFNQNGIT
+109 GTFSQMGMN
-118 LPLSLKPGEEKHNR
+118 LPLDMKPGEVKHNR
-132 PQHPVEPYPYRTEE
+132 PQHPVEPYPYQTKEIAFQNE
-146 VSFTNANANATF
+146 AANAWFA
-158 SGTLVYPE
+158 GTLVYPE
-166 GYKEGGKVPV
+166 GYKEGDKVPV
-176 VLFVTGSGAE
+176 LIMVTGSGAE

-205 ARHGIASLRFD
+205 ARHGVASLRFD

-239 LAGIEMLRGLKQFTK
+239 LAGIEMLRGLKQFSK

-282 AGVGA
+282 AGIGA

-368 ALSKNKKNLVKE
+368 ALPKNKKNLVKE
-380 YPGLNHLFQHCST
+380 YPGLNHLFQHCTT

-407 EEVLSDIATW
+407 EEVLRDMVAW
-417 INGL
+417 IKAL

>member
-1 MVQNVRNVMKG
+1 MVMKR
-12 TVRLMMASVLAFSAT
+12 VERLLMVGVLAFAAT
-27 QCLGQ
+27 QSFGQQ

-37 TGQLDLGVQKLT
+37 TGQLDLGTQKLT

-59 GKDVCTMDSPDQSV
+59 GKDVCTMDSPDQSA

-81 FISADSVNLAVPNIG
+81 FISADSVNIAVPSIG
-96 MTYTGK
+96 MTYAGK

-109 GDFNQNGIT
+109 GTFSQMGMK
-118 LPLSLKPGEEKHNR
+118 LPLDMKPGEVKHNR
-132 PQHPVEPYPYRTEE
+132 PQHPVEPYPYQTKD
-146 VSFTNANANATF
+146 VAFQNKTANARFA
-158 SGTLVYPE
+158 GTLVYPE
-166 GYKEGGKVPV
+166 GYKEGDKVPV
-176 VLFVTGSGAE
+176 LIMVTGSGAE

-205 ARHGIASLRFD
+205 ARHGVASLRFD

-239 LAGIEMLRGLKQFTK
+239 LAGIELLRGLKQFSK

-346 LAINGDKDV
+346 MAINGDKDV

-368 ALSKNKKNLVKE
+368 ALPKNKKNLVKE
-380 YPGLNHLFQHCST
+380 YTGLNHLFQHCTT

-407 EEVLSDIATW
+407 EEVLRDMATW
-417 INGL
+417 IKGL

>member
-1 MVQNVRNVMKG
+1 MLG
-12 TVRLMMASVLAFSAT
+12 VLALAAT
-27 QCLGQ
+27 QSFGQQ

-37 TGQLDLGVQKLT
+37 TGQLDLGAQKLT

-59 GKDVCTMDSPDQSV
+59 GKDVCTMDSPDQSA

-81 FISADSVNLAVPNIG
+81 FISADSVNIAVPSIG
-96 MTYTGK
+96 MTYAGK
-102 LSEGELK
+102 LNEGELK
-109 GDFNQNGIT
+109 GTFSQMGMK
-118 LPLSLKPGEEKHNR
+118 LPLDMKPGEVKHNR
-132 PQHPVEPYPYRTEE
+132 PQHPVEPYPYQTKD
-146 VSFTNANANATF
+146 VAFQNKTANARFA
-158 SGTLVYPE
+158 GTLVYPE
-166 GYKEGGKVPV
+166 GYKEGDKVPV
-176 VLFVTGSGAE
+176 LIMVTGSGAE

-205 ARHGIASLRFD
+205 ARHGVASLRFD

-239 LAGIEMLRGLKQFTK
+239 LAGIEMLRGLKQFSK

-340 GTRCPV
+340 ATRCPV

-368 ALSKNKKNLVKE
+368 ALPKNKKNLVKE
-380 YPGLNHLFQHCST
+380 YPGLNHLFQHCTT

-407 EEVLSDIATW
+407 EEVLGDIATW
-417 INGL
+417 INGLLFAN